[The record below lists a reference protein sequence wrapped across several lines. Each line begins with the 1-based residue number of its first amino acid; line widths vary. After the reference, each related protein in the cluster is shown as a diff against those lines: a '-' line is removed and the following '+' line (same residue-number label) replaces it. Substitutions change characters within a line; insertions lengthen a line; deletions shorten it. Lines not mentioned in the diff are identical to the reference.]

1 MSVTSNVEMR
11 EEEEAS
17 PSIPSAMLEA
27 HYSEFRRIA
36 HAVLRGD
43 GARLCLQPTELAHE
57 AAIRIAGL
65 NEMGEIGRT
74 HFLSLSARMMRHIL
88 VDEVRRGKAQKRQTP
103 PTPTAWPA
111 GEMAGPVNLEDLDA
125 ALSKLEAVKPEHAS
139 LVNRRFFG
147 GLTLE
152 EIARIDG
159 VSESTIKRQ
168 WRAARAWLVAELGQ
182 V

>member
-1 MSVTSNVEMR
+1 MSVSGKIDERPQADRPCVSSE
-11 EEEEAS
+11 
-17 PSIPSAMLEA
+17 MLEE

-43 GARLCLQPTELAHE
+43 GGRLCLQPTELAHE

-65 NEMGEIGRT
+65 DELSDIGRT

-88 VDEVRRGKAQKRQTP
+88 VDEVRRGRAQKRQASPMQTSWP
-103 PTPTAWPA
+103 P
-111 GEMAGPVNLEDLDA
+111 GEGGNPVDLEDLDA
-125 ALSKLEAVKPEHAS
+125 ALSKLESVKPEHAS

-152 EIARIDG
+152 EIARLDG

-168 WRAARAWLVAELGQ
+168 WRAARAWLVTQLRHA
-182 V
+182 